1 MLRQENE
8 DFVIVSVLSLPV
20 GNGFACACFSDGGYL
35 ILLKKKIIEF
45 QWLGSKHFKSCVN
58 TSVNYFH

>member
-8 DFVIVSVLSLPV
+8 DFVIDSFLLLPA

-35 ILLKKKIIEF
+35 ILLKKN
-45 QWLGSKHFKSCVN
+45 S
-58 TSVNYFH
+58 